1 MVSSKAAS
9 GSLCSDQ
16 DEACGVLWRR
26 GGGWGEEQ
34 VQELLSLVMDMKF
47 GMWEQSIPAP
57 WRAHISELRLQPLI
71 QSSPSRRKSQAS
83 APRRKTLVR
92 VEMSTSEAP
101 SSLLHQ
107 EAFNIELPEATN
119 LIKDTNFH
127 ESSAG
132 PSVMLLQ
139 PPQAF
144 LTDDLQEPQE
154 LFQNVLDSQP
164 PQDLLLR
171 DLEPRTQELLLHDI
185 QPSHGQTFSTQPQEQ
200 AQGFINPSR
209 EKDDL
214 RNTLS
219 FPIVDSF
226 LAPLTQDLV
235 AIGESPA
242 ECDPA
247 VPSHLSTSLEY
258 SDMSYAAEA
267 PTAVTSTTP
276 KITQRLREKKKS
288 KSVYK
293 HVPHREKPQHLVARR
308 NARERRRVQSVN
320 VAFSRLRR
328 VVPGTSGRSK
338 RVSKVKTL
346 QGAMDYISHLQ
357 ALLQEPPDLCDSN
370 FPTMCT
376 PVPYSV
382 YAPSVRIQLKLYYI
396 RRPEEAWDE
405 AAARM
410 AAPTTLLPLPLITR
424 QDEAMN

>member
-1 MVSSKAAS
+1 
-9 GSLCSDQ
+9 
-16 DEACGVLWRR
+16 
-26 GGGWGEEQ
+26 
-34 VQELLSLVMDMKF
+34 
-47 GMWEQSIPAP
+47 
-57 WRAHISELRLQPLI
+57 
-71 QSSPSRRKSQAS
+71 
-83 APRRKTLVR
+83 
-92 VEMSTSEAP
+92 MSTSEAP

-107 EAFNIELPEATN
+107 EAFNIELPEATSEDLQLSHSLKGKN
-119 LIKDTNFH
+119 TELSSECPQPSDLIKDTNFH

-258 SDMSYAAEA
+258 SDMSYAPEA

-382 YAPSVRIQLKLYYI
+382 YAPSVRIQVFRGDASSLHDSASVPESKEEI
-396 RRPEEAWDE
+396 TTTRRQSLESA
-405 AAARM
+405 
-410 AAPTTLLPLPLITR
+410 
-424 QDEAMN
+424 NNSYGGSS